1 MMHTKRINLY
11 RSARKTP
18 GASGRI
24 KAAAAAGAIIAA
36 AAIMCGIKYRETAR
50 LKSEQTL
57 LSRQLAQVTVTEY
70 DSLCAEN
77 ELLTERNARL
87 KEDVHSSD
95 ELYLGYPAD
104 LFERIDKLCTNGVEI
119 VSIMADGT
127 EITLR
132 FTAMSADAA
141 ACFAQS
147 FIEEEIFDN
156 TTYSGFSKVGGRYEF
171 ALVCCISDKEARN
184 E

>member
-1 MMHTKRINLY
+1 MIHSNRINLY

-36 AAIMCGIKYRETAR
+36 AAIMCGIKYHENAL
-50 LKSEQTL
+50 LKSEQAL
-57 LSRQLAQVTVTEY
+57 IEQQLANITATEY
-70 DSLCAEN
+70 DSLCAKN
-77 ELLTERNARL
+77 ELLTERNSQL
-87 KEDVHSSD
+87 KESVSSSD

-119 VSIMADGT
+119 ASIRADGA
-127 EITLR
+127 EVTLT

-147 FIEEEIFDN
+147 FIEEGIFDN

-171 ALVCCISDKEARN
+171 ALVCCISDKEARR
-184 E
+184 